1 MIAIPMRHLFPLVL
15 ALLIAVPAAQAED
28 TSPAPA
34 QTPPSSATETA
45 DALAK
50 AEQLGRTIF
59 LHDLAAE
66 RATDALVAQ
75 HRAFRKDK
83 RVRGWITEEHDGRY
97 RVSYIDAAPAV
108 LYRVEVLSDGS
119 IDGPVEVLPAPAALS
134 PYEAGAASARNLAMT
149 AQVASCAK
157 TYNSVVLPG
166 GDDRWTVFLLPGT
179 TSPTAVPLGGSHR
192 LEIAGGQITASRGF
206 TRSCIQLN
214 RAPPMHGAK
223 VAAMMVTHMLDAT
236 PTEAHVYW
244 SLWAR
249 TPMVVVTGEDAI
261 WEIENGRIRRIETDT
276 DTPTAG
282 S

>member
-1 MIAIPMRHLFPLVL
+1 MNRLFPLTL
-15 ALLIAVPAAQAED
+15 ALLLAVPAVHAED
-28 TSPAPA
+28 IAPAP
-34 QTPPSSATETA
+34 ETA
-45 DALAK
+45 SPLSESETAAALAR
-50 AEQLGRTIF
+50 AEQLGRAIF

-97 RVSYIDAAPAV
+97 RVSYIDATPAV
-108 LYRVEVLSDGS
+108 LYRVEVLPDGS
-119 IDGPVEVLPAPAALS
+119 IDGPVEVLPVPAALS
-134 PYEAGAASARNLAMT
+134 PYEAGAAAARNLAMT
-149 AQVASCAK
+149 AQVASCAR

-166 GDDRWTVFLLPGT
+166 GDDRWSVYLLPGT

-192 LEIAGGQITASRGF
+192 LDIVGGEITASRGF

-214 RAPPMHGAK
+214 RAPSTRGAK
-223 VAAMMVTHMLDAT
+223 MAAMMVTHMLDAT

-261 WEIENGRIRRIETDT
+261 WEIENGRIRRMADDADT
-276 DTPTAG
+276 GTAR
-282 S
+282 